1 KKIVTGLPVA
11 GQLTEEDPNLVGH
24 CVNLLPLK
32 TEMNDHQS
40 YTDYLVKRRDYILEA
55 YSHHQLTFSSL
66 LNKLNIS
73 RDPSRVPLVPVLL
86 NIQSDTYDNHFHELK
101 NRSSFNV
108 KKYETFEITINVDDL
123 PSGMTFRWDYN
134 TSLFSSETI
143 HFFHKQFEYTFE
155 QIVENPAILIK
166 DIKLLECPRGNFAPT
181 YEPIEKTLYGLL
193 KESFSKHD
201 EQTAVA
207 FQDKHLSYEDLD
219 KKSNQFARLLQSF
232 GVKEGDRVGISI
244 ERSIELIVAVIGI
257 IKAGAAYLPLD
268 RTFPSD
274 RISQIIENYD
284 LACII
289 YDKTTSNIANHGV
302 TQFEIENLIARFD
315 EIDDLP
321 LKADFSIDNP
331 VYVLHT
337 SGSTGMPKGVCMN
350 HLALTNLLTW
360 QERNSI
366 AKAGTKTLQFTP
378 IKFDVSF
385 QEIFST
391 LTTGGILHLIT
402 DEQRIDGLLLL
413 EQINA
418 LEIERLF
425 LPFVALQ
432 SLAENAVI
440 TNTFPIH
447 LREVIT
453 AGEQLK
459 ITPHIEKF
467 FAELPTSILFNQYGP
482 TEAHVVSQL
491 KLSGPSNHWPKLPP
505 IGTPITN

>member
-1 KKIVTGLPVA
+1 
-11 GQLTEEDPNLVGH
+11 
-24 CVNLLPLK
+24 
-32 TEMNDHQS
+32 
-40 YTDYLVKRRDYILEA
+40 
-55 YSHHQLTFSSL
+55 
-66 LNKLNIS
+66 
-73 RDPSRVPLVPVLL
+73 
-86 NIQSDTYDNHFHELK
+86 
-101 NRSSFNV
+101 
-108 KKYETFEITINVDDL
+108 
-123 PSGMTFRWDYN
+123 N

-143 HFFHKQFEYTFE
+143 HFFHRQFEYIFE
-155 QIVENPAILIK
+155 QIVENPAILIE
-166 DIKLLECPRGNFAPT
+166 DIKLLECPHRKFAPT
-181 YEPIEKTLYGLL
+181 IEPIEKTLYSLL
-193 KESFSKHD
+193 TESFSKHG
-201 EQTAVA
+201 EQIAVT
-207 FQDKHLSYEDLD
+207 FKDKHLSYDDLD
-219 KKSNQFARLLQSF
+219 KKSNQFARLIQSL

-268 RTFPSD
+268 RTFPCH
-274 RISQIIENYD
+274 RISQIIDNSD

-289 YDKTTSNIANHGV
+289 YDKTTSNISNPGV
-302 TQFEIENLIARFD
+302 TQLAIENLASRID
-315 EIDDLP
+315 EIIDLP
-321 LKADFSIDNP
+321 LKSDYSLDNP

-337 SGSTGMPKGVCMN
+337 SGSTGRPKGVCMN
-350 HLALTNLLTW
+350 QLAFTNLLTW
-360 QERNSI
+360 QERNSF
-366 AKAGTKTLQFTP
+366 AKAETKTLQFDRITY
-378 IKFDVSF
+378 DASF
-385 QEIFST
+385 QQIFST
-391 LTTGGILHLIT
+391 LTTGGILHMIT
-402 DEQRIDGLLLL
+402 DEHRIDGLLLL
-413 EQINA
+413 EQINK
-418 LEIERLF
+418 LETERLF